1 MAYKSMK
8 KNKAYIR
15 ALHRPQKAKRKRE
28 EKEKAWKEFVNKR
41 EEKEKAWKEF
51 VNKLSPPFISKY
63 QD

>member
-28 EKEKAWKEFVNKR
+28 EKEKAWKEFVNK
-41 EEKEKAWKEF
+41 
-51 VNKLSPPFISKY
+51 LSPPFISKY